1 MIKVKTQTGPFLN
14 IKHMV
19 QKLQTET
26 FLSLYKCISSAEFS
40 DFFFIVLWFLF
51 CFGFGPQDNYL
62 HKFNA
67 DVIIHIQMYP
77 YIFLYMYRY
86 TQTCL
91 LFIQI

>member
-40 DFFFIVLWFLF
+40 DFFLLFFGF
-51 CFGFGPQDNYL
+51 CFVLILG
-62 HKFNA
+62 HK
-67 DVIIHIQMYP
+67 IIIFTNLMQM
-77 YIFLYMYRY
+77 L
-86 TQTCL
+86 
-91 LFIQI
+91 